1 MNDVISKVRTKT
13 TADRFNTATDSL
25 LNRSMSTGAQSQQPN
40 AADFNKQ
47 TLHDIPKD
55 MPKAKMEVRDL
66 NFYYDDFQAL
76 KNINIDIAEK
86 KVTAFIGPS
95 GCGKST
101 LLRTFNRM
109 YDLYP
114 GMRAEGAINLDGN
127 NILGKDVDVNLL
139 RAQVGMVFQKPT
151 PFPMSIYDNVAFG
164 VKLYEKLSKSEVDE
178 RVEWA
183 LKKSALWPEVK
194 DKLKASGLSL
204 SGGQQQRLCIA
215 RSVATKPEVLLLDEP
230 TSALDPISTGAIED
244 LIEDLKNDYTI
255 AIVTHNMQQAARVSD
270 YTVYMYLGDMI
281 EMGETDQIF
290 TKPAQT
296 ATEDYIT
303 GRYG

>member
-1 MNDVISKVRTKT
+1 MNDVASKVRTKT
-13 TADRFNTATDSL
+13 TADHFNTATDSL
-25 LNRSMSTGAQSQQPN
+25 LNRTMSNGGQSQQPN

-47 TLHDIPKD
+47 SIHDIPNN

-290 TKPAQT
+290 TKPTQT